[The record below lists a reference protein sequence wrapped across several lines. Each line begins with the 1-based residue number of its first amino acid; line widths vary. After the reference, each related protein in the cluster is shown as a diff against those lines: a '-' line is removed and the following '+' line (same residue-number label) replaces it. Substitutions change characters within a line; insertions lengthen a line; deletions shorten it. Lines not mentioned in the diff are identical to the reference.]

1 MDGLGGGGGGARG
14 EGGEE
19 GLVAGWFIS
28 YKTPEAVTTLKE
40 QENVCIA
47 LIQKNSLLEL
57 SLELSINECTY
68 QYPFFRNNHYYDSP
82 NLSYRCCGK
91 NR

>member
-1 MDGLGGGGGGARG
+1 MMDGQVKGGGGGG
-14 EGGEE
+14 GGGGE

-47 LIQKNSLLEL
+47 LMQKNSLVVYGK
-57 SLELSINECTY
+57 T
-68 QYPFFRNNHYYDSP
+68 NND
-82 NLSYRCCGK
+82 NITTKKYR
-91 NR
+91 

>member
-1 MDGLGGGGGGARG
+1 MDGLGISRWWMDKWRGGGGERG
-14 EGGEE
+14 EVGEE

-47 LIQKNSLLEL
+47 LMQKNSLVVYGK
-57 SLELSINECTY
+57 T
-68 QYPFFRNNHYYDSP
+68 NNDI
-82 NLSYRCCGK
+82 
-91 NR
+91 

>member
-1 MDGLGGGGGGARG
+1 MMDGQVKRGGGGERG
-14 EGGEE
+14 EVGKE

-47 LIQKNSLLEL
+47 LMQKNSLVVYEKP
-57 SLELSINECTY
+57 TTTT
-68 QYPFFRNNHYYDSP
+68 
-82 NLSYRCCGK
+82 
-91 NR
+91 

>member
-1 MDGLGGGGGGARG
+1 MMDGQVKRGGGGGRG
-14 EGGEE
+14 EVGKE

-47 LIQKNSLLEL
+47 LMQKNSLVVYEKP
-57 SLELSINECTY
+57 TTTT
-68 QYPFFRNNHYYDSP
+68 
-82 NLSYRCCGK
+82 
-91 NR
+91 

>member
-1 MDGLGGGGGGARG
+1 MDGLGRGGGERG
-14 EGGEE
+14 EVGEE

-47 LIQKNSLLEL
+47 LMQKIPWLCMENQQRQH
-57 SLELSINECTY
+57 N
-68 QYPFFRNNHYYDSP
+68 D
-82 NLSYRCCGK
+82 
-91 NR
+91 